1 MSVITVIKF
10 VGLLVTT
17 NLTSPSGVQ
26 VIMGNFP
33 PSVPPHTQLIAWP
46 KGSRVPL
53 PPNEEWPKN
62 GEFTAKDG
70 VLYEFSRVTIENV
83 TITGPT
89 EPFNTGVE
97 KIPHLTCCCV
107 PFRSGLNAQWG
118 DPTYSGPGGKKSAF
132 FTVTHGT
139 YVTVDESSGAVDT
152 ALGITDNVDITFE
165 GILGG
170 AVKKIKVHPSGSN
183 YLLYVAN
190 TPLAVL
196 EGKQPHGPD
205 TDDFKSYYLMGNG
218 TQTCTAQ
225 PGGTAPNPCA
235 PSTQACDNNG
245 ATTASKIKTGGKLK
259 KLIAEIRKRAQSTK
273 LMVDVNCSS
282 SAWP

>member
-17 NLTSPSGVQ
+17 HLTSPSGVQ

-33 PSVPPHTQLIAWP
+33 PSLPPHTQLIAWP
-46 KGSRVPL
+46 KGTRVPL
-53 PPNEEWPKN
+53 PPNEEWPTN
-62 GEFTAKDG
+62 GEFTAKNG
-70 VLYEFSRVTIENV
+70 VLYEYSRVTIENV

-89 EPFNTGVE
+89 EPFNLAME

-107 PFRSGLNAQWG
+107 PFRSGFNPQWG
-118 DPTYSGPGGKKSAF
+118 DPTYSGPGQKKSAF

-139 YVTVDESSGAVDT
+139 YITVTESTGAIST

-170 AVKKIKVHPSGSN
+170 SVRKIKVHPTGGN
-183 YLLYVAN
+183 YILYVAN

-205 TDDFKSYYLMGNG
+205 TDDFKSFYMMGNG
-218 TQTCTAQ
+218 TQGCTAQ
-225 PGGTAPNPCA
+225 PDDPPPNACA
-235 PSTQACDNNG
+235 PANQGCETNGPSTRK
-245 ATTASKIKTGGKLK
+245 ASGKIKKLV
-259 KLIAEIRKRAQSTK
+259 AEIRKKAQSVA
-273 LMVDVNCSS
+273 LMVDMNCSS